1 MSSLPHPIL
10 VVSYSDDTRASLT
23 ATLAGS
29 DADSVA
35 CDTFC
40 AAEELALQGLYS
52 GILVDLPSIVKS
64 KGEEKIVAYTLANFF
79 PTLRV
84 RAIGSVLVPMSMPG
98 SAKQDKNLSDF
109 LNVTCPAFAA
119 RKLRAFRR
127 HPGCH
132 ATIVRYNGEV
142 FRGFTLNLSW
152 GGAFVVDVSAE
163 KYSTESALTVTFPEF
178 ELDVDATIRWIKP
191 WGQRYAPGI
200 GISFNG
206 LDHAFETVLAGLLK
220 SRKEFDRD
228 RLLA

>member
-1 MSSLPHPIL
+1 MPLLPHPIL

-35 CDTFC
+35 CNTFC
-40 AAEELALQGLYS
+40 EAEELALQGLYS
-52 GILVDLPSIVKS
+52 GMLVDLPSIVKS

-84 RAIGSVLVPMSMPG
+84 RAIGSVLVPMTMPG

-109 LNVTCPAFAA
+109 LKVTCPAFAA
-119 RKLRAFRR
+119 RMLRAFRR

-132 ATIVRYNGEV
+132 ATVIRYKGEE

-152 GGAFVVDVSAE
+152 GGAFIVDVSAE
-163 KYSTESALTVTFPEF
+163 KFAAESNIIVTFPEF
-178 ELDVDATIRWIKP
+178 ELDIDATIRWIKP
-191 WGQRYAPGI
+191 WGQRYAPGL
-200 GISFNG
+200 GISFNL
-206 LDHAFETVLAGLLK
+206 LDQAFETVLTGLLK
-220 SRKEFDRD
+220 TRKEFDRD
-228 RLLA
+228 RLVA